1 MPKKNTDYDKFK
13 VAMKMLEEN
22 GVIFKYD
29 EGFVGINND
38 IKTDVY
44 RAGDDD
50 VPFMSVVF
58 DSDGNFDHEI

>member
-13 VAMKMLEEN
+13 AAMKMLEGN

-38 IKTDVY
+38 IKIDVY
-44 RAGDDD
+44 RDGDDD

-58 DSDGNFDHEI
+58 DSDGNFDHEA